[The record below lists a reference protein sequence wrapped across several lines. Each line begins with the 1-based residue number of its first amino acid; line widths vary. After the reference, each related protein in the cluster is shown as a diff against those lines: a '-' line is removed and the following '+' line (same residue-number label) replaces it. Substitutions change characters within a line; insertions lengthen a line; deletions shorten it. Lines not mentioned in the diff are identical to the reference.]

1 MGCVWGMLFDLHALL
16 DVSRFY
22 CLFGD
27 VDVSP
32 VLETSV
38 YTCCVFG
45 FLFAFIHPSGFYL
58 RVTREVIRGPALIGF
73 QSQCEDVKGEQP
85 REALWLPRWRF

>member
-1 MGCVWGMLFDLHALL
+1 MGGRSGAMGCVWGILSELHALL
-16 DVSRFY
+16 GVSRFY

-38 YTCCVFG
+38 YICCVFG
-45 FLFAFIHPSGFYL
+45 GFFCNYPSEWFYL
-58 RVTREVIRGPALIGF
+58 RFTRKVIKGPALFEF
-73 QSQCEDVKGEQP
+73 QVSVKT
-85 REALWLPRWRF
+85 

>member
-1 MGCVWGMLFDLHALL
+1 MGCVWGILSELHALL
-16 DVSRFY
+16 GVSRFY

-38 YTCCVFG
+38 YICCVFG
-45 FLFAFIHPSGFYL
+45 GFFAIIHPSGFIYGL
-58 RVTREVIRGPALIGF
+58 LVRSLEVLPSSNF
-73 QSQCEDVKGEQP
+73 KVSVKT
-85 REALWLPRWRF
+85 